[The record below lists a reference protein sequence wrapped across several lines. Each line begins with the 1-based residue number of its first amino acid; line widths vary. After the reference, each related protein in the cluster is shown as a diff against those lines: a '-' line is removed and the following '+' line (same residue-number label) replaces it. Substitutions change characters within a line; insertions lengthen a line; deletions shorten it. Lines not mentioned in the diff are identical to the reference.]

1 MNTYGIVA
9 NTAKKETLPALAKLV
24 TALMTRGARYLI
36 HDEIA
41 KSPGGDRSGIAGVVP
56 GVPLGEL
63 LGRSTMVIS
72 LGGDGTILSAARAI
86 GSRRLP
92 ILGINLGKLG
102 FLAEVS
108 VEEIERCLTDVDAGR
123 YRVEDRLALEARVG
137 GAGGAP
143 LTALNEIAIDRG
155 ASARVI
161 DFAIN
166 VNGEYLGTYA
176 ADGIIVTTPTG
187 STGYSLA
194 TGGPIVTP
202 KCDVLTIIAIS
213 PHTLTARPVIIPSDS
228 EVKVNIAEGPT
239 ALHITADGQVE
250 TFSNAPLECV
260 IRRAPHPVRLVR
272 WSKGSYFDLLRAKL
286 MWGRDLRAGRE
297 KDR

>member
-1 MNTYGIVA
+1 MIIV
-9 NTAKKETLPALAKLV
+9 
-24 TALMTRGARYLI
+24 
-36 HDEIA
+36 
-41 KSPGGDRSGIAGVVP
+41 
-56 GVPLGEL
+56 
-63 LGRSTMVIS
+63 

-86 GSRRLP
+86 GARQLP

-108 VEEIERCLTDVDAGR
+108 VEEIERCLTDIEAGR

-137 GAGGAP
+137 GNPEP

-161 DFAIN
+161 DFEMH

-202 KCDVLTIIAIS
+202 ESDVLTIIAIS
-213 PHTLTARPVIIPSDS
+213 PHTLTARPVIIPSES
-228 EVKVNIAEGPT
+228 EVRVNIAEGPT
-239 ALHITADGQVE
+239 AVHITADGQVE

-260 IRRAPHPVRLVR
+260 VRRAPYAVRLVR
-272 WSKGSYFDLLRAKL
+272 WSKGTYFDLLRAKL

>member
-1 MNTYGIVA
+1 MNSYGIVA
-9 NTAKKETLPALAKLV
+9 NTAKRETLTVLAKLV
-24 TALMTRGARYLI
+24 TALMTKGAQYRV
-36 HDEIA
+36 HDEVGKA
-41 KSPGGDRSGIAGVVP
+41 PGGSRSGIAGVVP
-56 GVPLGEL
+56 GVPLSEL
-63 LGRSTMVIS
+63 LDRSTMVIA

-86 GSRRLP
+86 GPRQIP

-108 VEEIERCLTDVDAGR
+108 VEEIERCLTDIEAGR
-123 YRVEDRLALEARVG
+123 FRVEDRLALEARVG
-137 GAGGAP
+137 GAPEP

-161 DFAIN
+161 DFETF
-166 VNGEYLGTYA
+166 VNGEHLGTYA

-202 KCDVLTIIAIS
+202 QCDVLTIIAIS
-213 PHTLTARPVIIPSDS
+213 PHTLTARPVIIPSGS
-228 EVKVNIAEGPT
+228 EVRVSIAEGPT

-260 IRRAPHPVRLVR
+260 IRRAPYPVRLVR

-297 KDR
+297 KSR

>member
-1 MNTYGIVA
+1 MITYGILA
-9 NTAKKETLPALAKLV
+9 NTAKKETLPVLAKLV
-24 TALMTRGARYLI
+24 TALMTRNATYLI
-36 HDEIA
+36 HDEVA
-41 KSPGGDRSGIAGVVP
+41 KAPGGNRSGIAGVVP
-56 GVPLGEL
+56 GVPLAEL
-63 LGRSTMVIS
+63 LERATMVIA

-108 VEEIERCLTDVDAGR
+108 VEEIERCLTDVEAGR
-123 YRVEDRLALEARVG
+123 YRVEERLALEARVG
-137 GAGGAP
+137 GGGGAP

-161 DFAIN
+161 DFETY
-166 VNGEYLGTYA
+166 VNGEYLVTYA

-202 KCDVLTIIAIS
+202 KSDVLTIIAIS

-228 EVKVNIAEGPT
+228 EVRVSIAEGPT

-260 IRRAPHPVRLVR
+260 IRRAPYPVRLVR
-272 WSKGSYFDLLRAKL
+272 WSKGSYYDLLRAKL
-286 MWGRDLRAGRE
+286 MWGRDLRTGTE
-297 KDR
+297 KHR

>member
-1 MNTYGIVA
+1 MNSYGIVA
-9 NTAKKETLPALAKLV
+9 NTAKRETLPVLAKLV
-24 TALMTRGARYLI
+24 TALMTKGAEYRV
-36 HDEIA
+36 HDEVG
-41 KSPGGDRSGIAGVVP
+41 KGPGGSRSGIAGVVP
-56 GVPLGEL
+56 GVPLAEL
-63 LGRSTMVIS
+63 LNHSTMVIA

-86 GSRRLP
+86 GPRQIP

-102 FLAEVS
+102 FLAEVP
-108 VEEIERCLTDVDAGR
+108 VEEIERCLTDVEAGR
-123 YRVEDRLALEARVG
+123 YRVEDRIALEARVG
-137 GAGGAP
+137 AAAEP

-161 DFAIN
+161 DFETF
-166 VNGEYLGTYA
+166 VNGEHLGTYA

-202 KCDVLTIIAIS
+202 QSDVLTIIAIS

-228 EVKVNIAEGPT
+228 EVRVSIAEGPT

-250 TFSNAPLECV
+250 TFCNAPLECV
-260 IRRAPHPVRLVR
+260 IRRAPYPVRLVR
-272 WSKGSYFDLLRAKL
+272 WSKGSYFDLLRSKL